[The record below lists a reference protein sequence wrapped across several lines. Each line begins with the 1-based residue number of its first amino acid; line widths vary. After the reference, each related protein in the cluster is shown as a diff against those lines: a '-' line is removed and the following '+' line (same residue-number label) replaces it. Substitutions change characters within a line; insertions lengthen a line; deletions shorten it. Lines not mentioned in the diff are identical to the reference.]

1 MDIITKIN
9 RTLPEW
15 VIVIDS
21 ADEQAPLN
29 KMSVFA
35 WEKAI
40 MGICGE
46 PKDIK
51 RERNGSLVLTITD
64 EKKKDRLLAT
74 KEMLGMRVKCYM
86 HRTANRSRGVI
97 RSRELWGLKDE
108 EITEG
113 LKSQGV
119 IETRRIK
126 IKRDDQLIDT
136 NSFILTFS
144 TKRIPE
150 NIKVLFEK
158 IQVRPYIP
166 NPMRCHGCHRYGHGQ
181 ATCRRPAACYKCG
194 STDHTQDCSGQAK
207 CINCGGAHPAS
218 SKECPVWAV
227 EKEICAIKAREGL
240 SFPEARKRYVT
251 MKGLNPSSN
260 LYMPSRPGM
269 TFAAITSAAP
279 PKKTTASTGTQTIT
293 APTPMPSAPSAVD
306 TTGRISKPDAI
317 RPGAG
322 ILKLNQSKSQSTP
335 STSGSAHGSPPP
347 SGSKIRPTS
356 PQNTNKNKKLKK
368 SGSRESMNDIHMKD
382 TTTSNL
388 K

>member
-1 MDIITKIN
+1 
-9 RTLPEW
+9 
-15 VIVIDS
+15 
-21 ADEQAPLN
+21 
-29 KMSVFA
+29 
-35 WEKAI
+35 

-64 EKKKDRLLAT
+64 EKKKDKLLAT

-218 SKECPVWAV
+218 SKECPVWAI

-279 PKKTTASTGTQTIT
+279 PKKTTTSTGTQTIT

-322 ILKLNQSKSQSTP
+322 ILKLNDSKTQSTP
-335 STSGSAHGSPPP
+335 NTSGSTNGSP
-347 SGSKIRPTS
+347 RPTEGSQKRGAAS
-356 PQNTNKNKKLKK
+356 PTTPTGNIKDNKK
-368 SGSRESMNDIHMKD
+368 RRNPAAR
-382 TTTSNL
+382 TP
-388 K
+388 